1 MTNRPDP
8 SPQSPDN
15 SIAMSIQGIT
25 EGKLPEG
32 QTGEPLVIQT
42 RRGDIPII
50 VHRAP
55 DSQLGVVWVCGARGG
70 FGGPG
75 PGTYMRL
82 AEQFTGQGIT
92 SLRLDYR
99 DPNNLPECVL
109 DLMAG
114 VAFFKG
120 QDYEPVVVVGHSFG
134 GAVVIA
140 GGAVNSHV
148 KGVVCLS
155 SQTYGSE
162 AVGQLSPRPLLLVHG
177 KSDTRLPFSCSQQ
190 IYGRALEPK
199 QLVLYDGA
207 EHRLEECRDDLEQL
221 LSDWIPATLAAPVTI
236 D

>member
-1 MTNRPDP
+1 M
-8 SPQSPDN
+8 
-15 SIAMSIQGIT
+15 
-25 EGKLPEG
+25 
-32 QTGEPLVIQT
+32 
-42 RRGDIPII
+42 
-50 VHRAP
+50 
-55 DSQLGVVWVCGARGG
+55 
-70 FGGPG
+70 
-75 PGTYMRL
+75 
-82 AEQFTGQGIT
+82 
-92 SLRLDYR
+92 
-99 DPNNLPECVL
+99 
-109 DLMAG
+109 
-114 VAFFKG
+114 
-120 QDYEPVVVVGHSFG
+120 
-134 GAVVIA
+134 VIA